1 MSERNENNA
10 NQPVWTE
17 LGKVAQVAHNE
28 ALLEILAV
36 VAAATGLTEIN
47 GAPLREFFE
56 ERKRD
61 ITEKLIREMADTD
74 PTLASRLKIA
84 WEAAR

>member
-1 MSERNENNA
+1 VD
-10 NQPVWTE
+10 QPVWTE

-28 ALLEILAV
+28 ALLEILIV

-47 GAPLREFFE
+47 GSPLRDFYN

-61 ITEKLIREMADTD
+61 ITEKLIREIADTD
-74 PTLASRLKIA
+74 PTLASQLRAA
-84 WEAAR
+84 WEAAQ